1 MSTCYSDF
9 VTDVYPSACQYEAE
23 MTFGDSNGTV
33 SLLLDPGSSLVA
45 VAEEYYTPSS
55 GAVDVRVD
63 DDACGIIRDSSYGGF
78 SNSTECAVY
87 SSYQDGSS
95 LTGYAVRDTVVFEN
109 ANTTDGSG
117 GIVLGVITDIENAPN
132 QVNDH
137 GIVGVDRGTISMVS
151 QLRGSGGIRS
161 FAFGQCGTSP
171 SMNGSFGVFG
181 SYLPTSSYDLIKLY
195 TGTEMRTLDGL
206 GEPFENAVLN
216 IAGDS
221 AAYYVMFSGVEI
233 NGNRI
238 EDASYSSL
246 PTMFDTGTPSTI
258 LPSEYFDAIADHLN
272 ATVSGLGGEYEF
284 VRENLPFVGDA
295 ILVVPTSGML
305 DTSVINDIFPNI
317 TLLLGEDPVEV
328 VIYPEAYVV
337 SAEIDG
343 VAGFSVKFSSL
354 GTSESL
360 DEADGLNL
368 GTTIVYDRFVQ
379 VNSDTSSMAISDL
392 TPGCT
397 FENSY
402 TESEKASS
410 RETANT
416 SGSDVPLVSILNIFF
431 SVSAAAVAWM

>member
-9 VTDVYPSACQYEAE
+9 VTDVYPSACQYEAG

-33 SLLLDPGSSLVA
+33 SLLLDPGSSLLA

-63 DDACGIIRDSSYGGF
+63 DEVCGIIRDPSNSYGGF
-78 SNSTECAVY
+78 SNSTECTVS

-109 ANTTDGSG
+109 AKTTDGSG

-132 QVNDH
+132 QVNDN
-137 GIVGVDRGTISMVS
+137 GIAGVDRGTISMVS
-151 QLRGSGGIRS
+151 QLHGSGSIRR

-195 TGTEMRTLDGL
+195 TGTEMSTLDGL

-221 AAYYVMFSGVEI
+221 ASYYVMFSGVEI

-246 PTMFDTGTPSTI
+246 PTISHQCHRVRFRGR
-258 LPSEYFDAIADHLN
+258 
-272 ATVSGLGGEYEF
+272 YEF
-284 VRENLPFVGDA
+284 VKENLPFVGDA

-317 TLLLGEDPVEV
+317 TLLLGEDPVEI

-343 VAGFSVKFSSL
+343 IAGFSVKFSSL
-354 GTSESL
+354 GTSDSL

-379 VNSDTSSMAISDL
+379 VNSDTSSMAISDI
-392 TPGCT
+392 TPGCN
-397 FENSY
+397 FENGY
-402 TESEKASS
+402 AESEKASS

-416 SGSDVPLVSILNIFF
+416 SGSNVPLVSILNIFF
-431 SVSAAAVAWM
+431 SVSAAAAAVAWM